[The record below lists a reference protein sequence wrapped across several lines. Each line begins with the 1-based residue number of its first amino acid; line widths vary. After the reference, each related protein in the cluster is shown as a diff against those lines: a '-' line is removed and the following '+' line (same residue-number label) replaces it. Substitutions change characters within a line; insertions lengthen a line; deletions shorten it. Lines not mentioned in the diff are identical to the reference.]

1 MTASSKI
8 DNQVV
13 AFAITSPKANHA
25 TISECIVDDG
35 RVLVGGAESD
45 MIKSLATASDLSRTT
60 THDGAL
66 CINRVFLLPR
76 EEALST
82 FLRGS
87 YPFQWDVYNQQK
99 WLWFHQKSVQSCNQ
113 GQQNRF
119 IRLFFVCDA
128 KEGQVQVYVNLS
140 KTFIAGIPGASGK
153 WPHRSSLGST
163 MQLRDRIEGMKFVS
177 TNLIRHY
184 HLITHI
190 DHIFSQSTHFKR
202 HFGIPNSFFE
212 FDPSTLITPRNA
224 DLALQVSNIQQ
235 TRFQLDRKGLLLLA
249 SNSALNLHFFMA
261 LPGHVIPIMTHEPEG
276 VSLRKH

>member
-87 YPFQWDVYNQQK
+87 YPFQ
-99 WLWFHQKSVQSCNQ
+99 
-113 GQQNRF
+113 
-119 IRLFFVCDA
+119 
-128 KEGQVQVYVNLS
+128 
-140 KTFIAGIPGASGK
+140 
-153 WPHRSSLGST
+153 
-163 MQLRDRIEGMKFVS
+163 
-177 TNLIRHY
+177 
-184 HLITHI
+184 
-190 DHIFSQSTHFKR
+190 
-202 HFGIPNSFFE
+202 
-212 FDPSTLITPRNA
+212 
-224 DLALQVSNIQQ
+224 
-235 TRFQLDRKGLLLLA
+235 
-249 SNSALNLHFFMA
+249 
-261 LPGHVIPIMTHEPEG
+261 
-276 VSLRKH
+276 